1 MNLEERK
8 RISERTE
15 KKLEEEAKRSLFSEY
30 LFDAISDAFLLS
42 YIPVQASTR

>member
-30 LFDAISDAFLLS
+30 LFDAIYAFLLS